1 MEMDDN
7 KRRRNMIL
15 YVLIAFVVYLVL
27 STVLFPNIGH
37 TQQITKT
44 DYSTF
49 VKALDKKSVDKVE
62 YNTDD
67 YTIYY
72 TKKGEDE
79 NIAYKT
85 TGVPNDAGF
94 TDRVLE
100 SGASLE
106 SVVPD
111 KNSGLMTYY
120 LLTLILPMV
129 IFFLIGWWLNRRMK
143 KAMGDD
149 GPSMN
154 FGGGGF
160 GGGGLGKSGARVIA
174 SKDVGVT
181 FKDVA
186 GQEEAKESLKEVVDF
201 LEKPQRYEE
210 IGAKLPRGALLV
222 GPPGTGKTLL
232 AKAVAG
238 EAGVPFFSIS
248 GSEFVE
254 MFVGRGAAKVRDL
267 FKQAK
272 EKAPCIVFIDEID
285 AVARRRGTGM
295 GGGHDEREQTLN
307 QLLVEM
313 DGFGVNEGIIVMA
326 ATNRVDILDPAILR
340 PGRFD
345 RKVGVG
351 KPDIRGREEILK
363 VHSKEKPLGD
373 DVDLARVA
381 QTTAG
386 FTGAD
391 LENLLNE
398 AAILA
403 AKQSRRYILQADIDQ
418 AFVKVG
424 IGAEKKS
431 KVISEK
437 EKKITAYHE
446 TGHAILFHELP
457 DVGPVH
463 TISIIPTGMGAAG
476 YTMPLPEK
484 DEMFNTK
491 SKMLETIMVSLGGR
505 IAEEIIFGDVTTG
518 ASQDIKQASAIAR
531 AMVTQYGM
539 SEKLGM
545 INYGSDDDEVFI
557 GRDLA
562 HTRSYGERVASDID
576 SEVKR
581 IIDECYAKAKQIILE
596 HEDILHKCSALLIEK
611 EKIGQEEFDRLFT
624 GAEEKSAA
632 TE

>member
-67 YTIYY
+67 YSIYY

-120 LLTLILPMV
+120 LLTLILPMA

-285 AVARRRGTGM
+285 TIGKKRD
-295 GGGHDEREQTLN
+295 GGGFSGNDEREQTLN
-307 QLLVEM
+307 QLLTEM
-313 DGFGVNEGIIVMA
+313 DGFDNHKGIVVLA
-326 ATNRVDILDPAILR
+326 ADRSDRDCPRHARCLGRR
-340 PGRFD
+340 PGQYHQRG
-345 RKVGVG
+345 RPARRPRGSQACNPGRLRGVG
-351 KPDIRGREEILK
+351 
-363 VHSKEKPLGD
+363 
-373 DVDLARVA
+373 
-381 QTTAG
+381 
-386 FTGAD
+386 
-391 LENLLNE
+391 
-398 AAILA
+398 
-403 AKQSRRYILQADIDQ
+403 
-418 AFVKVG
+418 
-424 IGAEKKS
+424 
-431 KVISEK
+431 
-437 EKKITAYHE
+437 
-446 TGHAILFHELP
+446 
-457 DVGPVH
+457 
-463 TISIIPTGMGAAG
+463 
-476 YTMPLPEK
+476 
-484 DEMFNTK
+484 
-491 SKMLETIMVSLGGR
+491 GGR
-505 IAEEIIFGDVTTG
+505 HCRPTA
-518 ASQDIKQASAIAR
+518 
-531 AMVTQYGM
+531 
-539 SEKLGM
+539 
-545 INYGSDDDEVFI
+545 
-557 GRDLA
+557 
-562 HTRSYGERVASDID
+562 
-576 SEVKR
+576 
-581 IIDECYAKAKQIILE
+581 
-596 HEDILHKCSALLIEK
+596 
-611 EKIGQEEFDRLFT
+611 
-624 GAEEKSAA
+624 
-632 TE
+632 